1 VFVLP
6 AGHRS
11 LVVNYTDGRLTREA
25 TVTTDEA
32 ATRTRYV
39 EDSLYVFA
47 GDTVTVVDENSW
59 TETSTLELG
68 S

>member
-1 VFVLP
+1 MD
-6 AGHRS
+6 
-11 LVVNYTDGRLTREA
+11 YTDGRLTREA
-25 TVTTDEA
+25 TITTDEV

-59 TETSTLELG
+59 TTTSTLELA
-68 S
+68 SRAAP